1 MGNKKIKELHN
12 KYIGEA
18 LFMVGNGKS
27 LQITPLEKMKYTMAM
42 NNIALIY
49 DERNWRPTFY
59 WNVTMQINQDPW
71 WYEQACKSIELGI
84 PCFLREETKL
94 PTPSNV
100 IKVRY
105 MYIFQDD
112 IPFPMW
118 SKDASKFIFHYRMSI
133 YGATQMACYMGFN
146 PIYMVGCDTNF
157 SINPD
162 ECHFI
167 NNYEGNFKWTDERI
181 KHENYWQSIAH
192 RWIKRYTNHLGIKV
206 YNATVGGNLEVY
218 PRVNVEDVI

>member
-1 MGNKKIKELHN
+1 MGRIVEFKN
-12 KYIGEA
+12 KYKGKP

-27 LQITPLEKMKYTMAM
+27 LQVTPLEKMEYTMAM

-49 DERNWRPTFY
+49 DERDWLPSFY
-59 WNVTMQINQDPW
+59 WNVTMQIHNDPW

-84 PCFLREETKL
+84 PSFLRAETNL
-94 PTPSNV
+94 PTLPNV
-100 IKVRY
+100 IKIKYV
-105 MYIFQDD
+105 YIFKED
-112 IPFPMW
+112 IPYPMW
-118 SKDASKFIFHYRMSI
+118 SKNAAKFIFHYRMSI

-157 SINPD
+157 SNDPD
-162 ECHFI
+162 ECHFS
-167 NNYEGNFKWTDERI
+167 NEYEGNFEWTDERI
-181 KHENYWQSIAH
+181 EHEIYWQTKAH
-192 RWIKRYTNHLGIKV
+192 EAIKNFTSHLGVEV